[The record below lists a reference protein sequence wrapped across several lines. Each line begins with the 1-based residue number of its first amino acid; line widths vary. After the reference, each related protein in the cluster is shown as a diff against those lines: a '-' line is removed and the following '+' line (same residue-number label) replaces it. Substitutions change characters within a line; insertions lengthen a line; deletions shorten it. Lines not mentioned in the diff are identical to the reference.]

1 MLKSGGFWHRLLTA
15 LVSASLVF
23 TPFYFWAF
31 SKAFTSPFNHETFVV
46 SFLNSLDTFA
56 LCEAVI
62 LTAVL
67 VVAYPVERFFNS
79 ESKSRFRNSASYAF
93 LGIIIAA
100 ILFAVSLVQFGSG
113 GYWPIIGLYV
123 AIFGTITA
131 FVGRLIYPSLLKFKK
146 VVIALTAVI
155 AGLALT
161 GIVLQP
167 IQASSPE
174 ADDFY
179 PSTFE
184 GEVARASWDVNDDGS
199 AGTNQTMGT
208 GKYDPS
214 LNYNLTYRCSEDK
227 GAKFEALIRHQ
238 GDLATLKTILITCHT
253 TAVQYQP
260 VDLGAKG
267 LNVSLF
273 MSTSGWSGSVNGVS
287 SHPST
292 WAVLAP
298 VKRTSY

>member
-1 MLKSGGFWHRLLTA
+1 MPKSGGFWHRLFTA

-23 TPFYFWAF
+23 SPFYIWAF
-31 SKAFTSPFNHETFVV
+31 ISAFTSPFNHETFVV

-56 LCEAVI
+56 ICEAVI

-100 ILFAVSLVQFGSG
+100 ILFAVSLAQFGSG

-123 AIFGTITA
+123 AIFGTVTA
-131 FVGRLIYPSLLKFKK
+131 FVGRLIYPSLLKLKK

-155 AGLALT
+155 AGFALT

-179 PSTFE
+179 PTTFE
-184 GEVARASWDVNDDGS
+184 GEVARASWDVNQDGS

-208 GKYDPS
+208 GKYDPNLS
-214 LNYNLTYRCSEDK
+214 YKLTYRCREDK
-227 GAKFEALIRHQ
+227 GAKFEALIRKQ
-238 GDLATLKTILITCHT
+238 SDLKTVKTVSITCDS
-253 TAVQYQP
+253 TAVQATL
-260 VDLGAKG
+260 VDLGEKP
-267 LNVSLF
+267 LDVSLF
-273 MSTSGWSGSVNGVS
+273 LSKSGWSGSVNGIS

-298 VKRTSY
+298 VIN